1 MCGGGG
7 LLSDFNQIFQPWVI
21 LIFWPFFFFFF
32 PAAKHAKTTEGK
44 KRAFADWRWD
54 WKVEGGRSVEECVPA
69 RNSPKKKSNLSKCA
83 NHFIKH
89 RVAPSKGDCFSTFSS
104 AESLVKPSPRSEA
117 RARKASA
124 PEWDGQ
130 SGLQCCL
137 PLLLCRHRLHHHH
150 HSHDTL
156 LLPLP
161 IAFLSLVVL
170 EQRQFAIWSESPR
183 ARNGKEA
190 TDRLISKD
198 EDSTVCSIFCPKES

>member
-1 MCGGGG
+1 M
-7 LLSDFNQIFQPWVI
+7 I
-21 LIFWPFFFFFF
+21 LIFWPFFSFF

-69 RNSPKKKSNLSKCA
+69 RNSPKRFKSFVMRQS
-83 NHFIKH
+83 FIKH
-89 RVAPSKGDCFSTFSS
+89 RVAASKGDCFSTVSS

-150 HSHDTL
+150 HSRDTL
-156 LLPLP
+156 LLLLP
-161 IAFLSLVVL
+161 PFHRIPPPGRTRSSGSL
-170 EQRQFAIWSESPR
+170 QFGADRHGRETERKQPTVSSP
-183 ARNGKEA
+183 K
-190 TDRLISKD
+190 LKIQQF
-198 EDSTVCSIFCPKES
+198 CSIFCPKES